1 MTQAAGSVCVF
12 GESWLGG
19 GGATSAGGLGMGLS
33 FLELPLGPEENLQD
47 QWSSNKSKHE
57 SFEKVNSLGTPKDKM
72 ELLY

>member
-1 MTQAAGSVCVF
+1 MPPQQ
-12 GESWLGG
+12 GG
-19 GGATSAGGLGMGLS
+19 WGLGLS

-72 ELLY
+72 ADGGAALLDRVGGSLLDLTG